1 MYREINEK
9 IKSELL
15 KDDKVVVLLG
25 PRQVGK
31 TTLLKNQF
39 PEATYINLE
48 LGNYI
53 DIFNTR
59 ELSKINKVL
68 NLGTDSN
75 TKEVLILDEVQ
86 RLDDPGLVAKVI
98 HDELKNVKLIIS
110 GSSALE
116 IAHKASESLAGR
128 KRSYLLYPLSFKEKL
143 SQENKLSSNQSINIT
158 EEIKEAMLYGFYPEL
173 LNINSRSDKKEYLK
187 ELVDSVIMKD
197 IYYLNLVKNTKNI
210 ISLLTLLAYQI
221 GQQINVTELSS
232 RIGIARATV
241 EDYLS
246 ILKKTFIIF
255 TLAPYTKKRR
265 DEISKMEKVYFY
277 DLGLRNALI
286 NDFSLPEYRRDY
298 GNLFENFVITEF
310 IKQNSYNDLD
320 KKFYYWRTKWGTEVD
335 LVATKDDK
343 LEAIEI
349 KTRKGKIT
357 ASFKNTYPEATER
370 VITMENASK
379 YLL

>member
-143 SQENKLSSNQSINIT
+143 SQENKLSSNQSTNIT

>member
-143 SQENKLSSNQSINIT
+143 SQENKLSNNQSINIT